1 MKIFF
6 KCFLLSK
13 NKSGAKGK
21 IDSLYCVQNG
31 FELEEFCPKN
41 ACLHIVRG
49 SQTMQST
56 SCEENV
62 GFFLVLSFS
71 HMV

>member
-21 IDSLYCVQNG
+21 KDSLYCVQNV
-31 FELEEFCPKN
+31 FELEELCPKN
-41 ACLHIVRG
+41 VPTWLLKKL
-49 SQTMQST
+49 QST

-62 GFFLVLSFS
+62 HVFCVLSYS
-71 HMV
+71 YMV